1 MRLKL
6 APKTV
11 WRWIT
16 MSDIEHS
23 KDFDKIKRWYDNGL
37 WKVKHVRA
45 AVGKKITVDEFKEIT
60 GEDY

>member
-1 MRLKL
+1 
-6 APKTV
+6 
-11 WRWIT
+11 

-23 KDFDKIKRWYDNGL
+23 KDFDKIKRWYGNGL

>member
-1 MRLKL
+1 MRPKL
-6 APKTV
+6 APKMV

-16 MSDIEHS
+16 MTDTEHS

-45 AVGKKITVDEFKEIT
+45 AVGKKITADEFKEIT
-60 GEDY
+60 GVDY